1 VLYSSLLISAREV
14 CRRSVNYCKHMHPF
28 RSGHAV
34 LVVTG
39 RASRDAPL
47 RNVIIRM
54 PSIVILING
63 ASSLHILSLHSA
75 IASAVYILISERG
88 RANETL
94 SASPAAFAG

>member
-1 VLYSSLLISAREV
+1 LSVRSIGGKHGFGASAAFEFLDGNQLVLS
-14 CRRSVNYCKHMHPF
+14 PF
-28 RSGHAV
+28 SIKSMGCDDVPTFNAVAGHAI
-34 LVVTG
+34 
-39 RASRDAPL
+39 P
-47 RNVIIRM
+47 
-54 PSIVILING
+54 ILING